1 MAWQIWVMLC
11 VRCFP
16 NDILAEDKGSLHSH
30 LWPLEF
36 QKDSTISRVQEMKPG
51 TKFNQL
57 DPEKGTSFV
66 FPIHPHRAGWEES
79 LTESGAIRGGL
90 WGQVN

>member
-1 MAWQIWVMLC
+1 MLY

-51 TKFNQL
+51 TKSNQL
-57 DPEKGTSFV
+57 DPGKDTSFV
-66 FPIHPHRAGWEES
+66 LSIHPHRAVGKSHS
-79 LTESGAIRGGL
+79 LNLEPLEVAFGDR
-90 WGQVN
+90 